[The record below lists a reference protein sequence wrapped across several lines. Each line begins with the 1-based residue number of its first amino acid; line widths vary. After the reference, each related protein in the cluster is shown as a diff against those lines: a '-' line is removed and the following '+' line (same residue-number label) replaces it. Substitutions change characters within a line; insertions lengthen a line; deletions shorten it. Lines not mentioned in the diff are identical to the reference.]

1 MYESDR
7 ERLVEILKGKGIKD
21 KVVLNAFLHVERH
34 LFVSEAMI
42 HHAYEDNA
50 MPIGYGQTISQPYT
64 VAFMSESLNLKR
76 NSNVLEIGT
85 GSGYQAAILDK
96 MGMNVYTIERN
107 EKLYKKT
114 KELLETLDIAVF
126 TKLGDGTLGWAE
138 HAPYDGII
146 VTAGAPAVPEKLK
159 EQLAEG
165 GTLVIPTG
173 DKKKQSLQIIKKQ
186 SEDRFSY
193 TEIPHFKFVP
203 LIGREGWKE

>member
-21 KVVLNAFLHVERH
+21 KEVLKAILKVERH

-64 VAFMSESLNLKR
+64 VAFMTESLRLKR
-76 NSNVLEIGT
+76 HANVLEIGT

-96 MGMNVYTIERN
+96 MGMNVYTIERH
-107 EKLYKKT
+107 EKLYKQT
-114 KELLETLDIAVF
+114 KQLFEKLGIEVF
-126 TKLGDGTLGWAE
+126 TKCGDGTLGWEE

-159 EQLAEG
+159 EQLEIG

-173 DKKKQSLQIIKKQ
+173 DKKKQSIQIITKKAK
-186 SEDRFSY
+186 DRFSFV
-193 TEIPHFKFVP
+193 EVPHFAFVP
-203 LIGREGWKE
+203 LIGKEGWQE